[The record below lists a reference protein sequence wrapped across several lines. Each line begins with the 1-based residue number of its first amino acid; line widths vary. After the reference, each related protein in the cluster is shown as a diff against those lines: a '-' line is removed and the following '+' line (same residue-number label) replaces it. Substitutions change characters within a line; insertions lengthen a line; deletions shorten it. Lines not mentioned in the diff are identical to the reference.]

1 MEEILQKALDKM
13 PQQFSSNEFSDKAI
27 RLGYPKEMISRGRLG
42 LFLHKNCIQ
51 SPESRRMWMKKKDD
65 QTLHFNVDLETAIG
79 LLKMK
84 GYKIMKP
91 KTDWEEI

>member
-1 MEEILQKALDKM
+1 MEEILTKALDKM
-13 PQQFSSNEFSDKAI
+13 PQQFSSNEFSERAI
-27 RLGYPKEMISRGRLG
+27 KLGYPRQMIARGRMG
-42 LFLHKNCIQ
+42 LFLHKNCVQ
-51 SPESRRMWMKKKDD
+51 SAESKRMWEKKKDE
-65 QTLHFNVDLETAIG
+65 QTLNFNVDLETAIG